1 MLQNSILLQNLDV
14 EQLTTLMENV
24 LIPNS
29 KTLKRVKY
37 KNRRW
42 RPDDKTGSFGITQ
55 INAST
60 LWHYQKGR
68 ITVYKFSN
76 KCFYKSL
83 K

>member
-29 KTLKRVKY
+29 KTLKKELNI

-60 LWHYQKGR
+60 LWHY
-68 ITVYKFSN
+68 
-76 KCFYKSL
+76 
-83 K
+83 

>member
-24 LIPNS
+24 LDTNS

-37 KNRRW
+37 QNRRW
-42 RPDDKTGSFGITQ
+42 RPDDKTGSFGILQ
-55 INAST
+55 KFYFVALSN
-60 LWHYQKGR
+60 KGR